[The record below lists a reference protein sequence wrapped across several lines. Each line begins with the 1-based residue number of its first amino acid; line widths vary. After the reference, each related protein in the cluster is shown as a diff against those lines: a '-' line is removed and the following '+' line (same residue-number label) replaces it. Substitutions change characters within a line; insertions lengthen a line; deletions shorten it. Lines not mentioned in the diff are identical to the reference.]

1 MASYQIL
8 VVDNFD
14 SFVYNIVQYLEELGA
29 HCSVMKNDEIVLK
42 SIATYD
48 GVLIS
53 PGPGA
58 PESAGASIE
67 VILECARLEKPMLGV
82 CLGVQTLAV
91 AFGGRVDQ
99 APELIHGRTSE
110 IFHEESRLFLEEI
123 LLLFFHASL
132 YFFFAVKQAAAPIQ
146 SLHKLRR
153 RLCCLGIQKVIQ
165 STRVTLKLLGDG
177 SNPVQ
182 NTVAHMVITA
192 SECR

>member
-53 PGPGA
+53 PGPGS

-67 VILECARLEKPMLGV
+67 VVLECARLEKPMLGV

-91 AFGGRVDQ
+91 AFGGEVNQ
-99 APELIHGRTSE
+99 APELIHGHTSE
-110 IFHEESRLFLEEI
+110 IFHEESRLFLEVP
-123 LLLFFHASL
+123 SP
-132 YFFFAVKQAAAPIQ
+132 FFATRYH
-146 SLHKLRR
+146 SL
-153 RLCCLGIQKVIQ
+153 
-165 STRVTLKLLGDG
+165 S
-177 SNPVQ
+177 
-182 NTVAHMVITA
+182 VANVPDDLVITA
-192 SECR
+192 QTVDGVVMALEHRTLPLSGVQFHPEAILSEHGHQIFKNWLATI